1 MKRVY
6 ILLLVVCLLF
16 VGCAKD
22 NEEKKEEFSYEK
34 EYGDLAKYYE
44 TTDNII
50 SKAHMEIKEIMDEFH
65 QVGDDLNIERF
76 KEVSYEL
83 PSRDFQYEGVEAKS
97 GKVTIHKGFKVS
109 LKVNYGDVTCTYD
122 ERMNNTTPYCYM
134 VGGK

>member
-44 TTDNII
+44 TSDKII
-50 SKAHMEIKEIMDEFH
+50 AKAHMDVKKFLNEFH
-65 QVGDDLNIERF
+65 QLGEDIDKDKFETVTY
-76 KEVSYEL
+76 KL
-83 PSRDFQYEGVEAKS
+83 PSRDFLYEGIEAKS
-97 GKVTIHKGFKVS
+97 GSVTIHNDFKVS
-109 LKVNYGDVTCTYD
+109 LKIDYGEVTCTYD
-122 ERMNNTTPYCYM
+122 ERLNNTKPSCRK
-134 VGGK
+134 VERK